1 MTVHFDLH
9 GVNGT
14 LFAMPPSSIW
24 TGTIGF
30 GLVQVPVR
38 MVTATRNKDVSF
50 NQIDRETG
58 SRVRV
63 KRVSEST
70 GEEVG
75 SDRIVKGF
83 EISKGRYVVIE
94 PTELDAIAPTSSHT
108 IEIEEFV
115 DLSSIDPLYFESSY
129 YLAPDPKALKPY
141 RLLVDAMS
149 EMNKVAVGKVVIRTK
164 ERLVAIRPLDGV
176 LVISTMRYADEVV
189 DAGEIV
195 PEDADELSTKELA
208 MARQLVETLTVD
220 EFAPDK
226 FHDTYREAVLAL
238 IDKKAAGEE
247 IVAPAAA
254 AEPAPVLDLVAALEQ
269 SLARVQKSA

>member
-1 MTVHFDLH
+1 
-9 GVNGT
+9 
-14 LFAMPPSSIW
+14 MPPSSIW

-38 MVTATRNKDVSF
+38 IVTATRNKDVSF
-50 NQIDRETG
+50 NQLDRETG
-58 SRVRV
+58 SRVRI
-63 KRVSEST
+63 KRVSENN
-70 GEEVG
+70 GEEVP

-83 EISKGRYVVIE
+83 EISKGRYVVID
-94 PTELDAIAPTSSHT
+94 PSELEAIAPKSSHT

-129 YLAPDPKALKPY
+129 YLAPDPKAAKPY

-149 EMNKVAVGKVVIRTK
+149 EMNKVAVGKVVMRTK

-189 DAGEIV
+189 DAGGIV
-195 PEDADELSTKELA
+195 PDADGELSTKELA
-208 MARQLVETLTVD
+208 MARQLIETLTVD
-220 EFAPDK
+220 SFDADK
-226 FHDTYREAVLAL
+226 YHDEYRQAVLDM

-247 IVAPAAA
+247 IVAPAASV
-254 AEPAPVLDLVAALEQ
+254 EPAPVLDLVAALEQ